1 MASLEVDFN
10 PGFSTSNLMALVPGI
25 VQDASTF
32 CRILREHASK
42 GKVFQLQEPATK
54 VTLDIIGRV
63 TL

>member
-1 MASLEVDFN
+1 
-10 PGFSTSNLMALVPGI
+10 MALVPGI